1 MRMAAPLYWS
11 LVIFGLALSLWMA
24 LHSQVMPDQ
33 VNQLRLGWHVL
44 EEGEW
49 LPYGVPT
56 SAGGKTPG
64 GSIAIVTAIPLV
76 LWSDYRAVALSIA
89 LLGLGA
95 FLVLERAIR
104 PALGPVG
111 RWLVLLMLWLSPWR
125 MAYAS
130 HIWAPN
136 YALPIGMMHLATA
149 IAMRTRRSFWATLT
163 HVLLIGLGAQIH
175 LGVALLGLFS
185 LLLYTGRLI
194 TVHWGGFAAASAV
207 VVASLVPWLQ
217 AAAADPSLLPGG
229 WGFPFRG
236 LVLIAPL
243 LRGFLYVLRTGSL
256 SLPGRLLHFDFTAGF
271 GADVDQWLAP
281 FATAVCLAA
290 HATVLVAC
298 WALWRLVR
306 WGRGARP
313 WRDRVPGQLRPWLRS
328 YLLVGWIA
336 SIATFAASPTT
347 IMHWQT
353 LAVLHVAV
361 LTTALPLESW
371 LRLRR
376 RRPRRLILLW
386 TALTVC
392 LLFFLAFGSPKYR
405 RGGREAAV
413 ATLTADHPLVDRYRL
428 REHATVVIDP
438 DHEWIS
444 HDRPPPRN
452 NQR

>member
-1 MRMAAPLYWS
+1 MRMAIPLYWS
-11 LVIFGLALSLWMA
+11 LVIIGLALSLWMA

-33 VNQLRLGWHVL
+33 VNQLRLAWHVL

-49 LPYGVPT
+49 LPHGVPT

-89 LLGLGA
+89 LLNLGA

-104 PALGPVG
+104 PAVGPVG
-111 RWLVLLMLWLSPWR
+111 RWLVLLLLWLSPWR
-125 MAYAS
+125 IAYAS

-149 IAMRTRRSFWATLT
+149 IAMRTRRSFWATLA
-163 HVLLIGLGAQIH
+163 HVLLIGLGVQIH
-175 LGVALLGLFS
+175 LGLALLGLFS
-185 LLLYTGRLI
+185 LLLYAGRVI
-194 TVHWGGFAAASAV
+194 RVHWGGFAAGVTV
-207 VVASLVPWLQ
+207 VVATLGPWLQ
-217 AAAADPSLLPGG
+217 AAATDPSMFPGG

-236 LVLIAPL
+236 LLVIAPV

-256 SLPGRLLHFDFTAGF
+256 SLPGRILNSDFTAAF

-281 FATAVCLAA
+281 VATALSIAA
-290 HATVLVAC
+290 HVSVLVAL

-306 WGRGARP
+306 WGWRVRP
-313 WRDRVPGQLRPWLRS
+313 WRDRVPGRLRPWLRS

-361 LTTALPLESW
+361 LTTVLPIEAL

-376 RRPRRLILLW
+376 RHPRRLIVLW
-386 TALTVC
+386 AAATVC

-405 RGGREAAV
+405 RGGRDAAI

-444 HDRPPPRN
+444 HDRPP
-452 NQR
+452 